1 MTSRVYVEF
10 EVEADGELIL
20 SPLRRDGNTDN
31 VNCYTPASTS
41 MAEILVQKQF
51 LMLYSK
57 E

>member
-1 MTSRVYVEF
+1 MTSMVYVEF

-41 MAEILVQKQF
+41 MAETLVQKQF